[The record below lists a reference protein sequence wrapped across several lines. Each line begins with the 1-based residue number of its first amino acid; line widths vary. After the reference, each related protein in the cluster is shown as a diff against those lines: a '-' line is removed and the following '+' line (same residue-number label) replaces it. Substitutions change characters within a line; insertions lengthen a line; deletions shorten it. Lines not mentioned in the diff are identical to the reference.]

1 MVGRILEASLRRTA
15 AGFGVALLVG
25 IAGCGSSVADAKP
38 RETNPAPRK
47 GELPPLADRYEDFDA
62 ASFDETS
69 AEVDNRYMPLRPGS
83 RLAFEGSDKRGN
95 GRSSHRVEIIVTD
108 LTRVIDGVETTVV
121 WERDFVGDT
130 LDEAELAYFAQDTSG
145 NVWHLGEYSEVYDDG
160 ELVGATGFL
169 KGYLTGALAGIIVP
183 ADPTT
188 GTPSYSE
195 GYGPPPINWNDRG
208 RVIATGRTTR
218 VPAGKYDDV
227 VVIEEYNES
236 ERTEFQLKYYAPG
249 IGNVRVG
256 WRGQDESQ
264 ETLVLTQAET
274 LDATKMNT
282 VRAAAGELEERA
294 RMNGTAPPATPRSA
308 ASG

>member
-1 MVGRILEASLRRTA
+1 MYGSGARRA
-15 AGFGVALLVG
+15 IAGFGVALLVS
-25 IAGCGSSVADAKP
+25 ITGCASDAAVANP
-38 RETNPAPRK
+38 RDTEPSLRK
-47 GELPPLADRYEDFDA
+47 GELPPLAERYEDFDA
-62 ASFDETS
+62 ATFDETS
-69 AEVDNRYMPLRPGS
+69 ADVDNRFMPLRPGS
-83 RLAFEGSDKRGN
+83 RLAFKGSDKRGK

-108 LTRVIDGVETTVV
+108 LTRVIDGVNTTVV

-130 LDEAELAYFAQDTSG
+130 LDEAELAYFAQDKVG

-169 KGYLTGALAGIIVP
+169 KGYLPGARAGIIVP

-208 RVIATGRTTR
+208 RVVATGRTTR
-218 VPAGKYDDV
+218 VPAGKYTDV

-236 ERTEFQLKYYAPG
+236 ELTEFQLKYYAPG
-249 IGNVRVG
+249 VGNVRVG

-264 ETLVLTQAET
+264 ETLVLTEAES
-274 LDATKMNT
+274 LDATKMKA
-282 VRAAAGELEERA
+282 VRQAADELETRA
-294 RMNGTAPPATPRSA
+294 RMNGTAPPAIPRA
-308 ASG
+308 APSE